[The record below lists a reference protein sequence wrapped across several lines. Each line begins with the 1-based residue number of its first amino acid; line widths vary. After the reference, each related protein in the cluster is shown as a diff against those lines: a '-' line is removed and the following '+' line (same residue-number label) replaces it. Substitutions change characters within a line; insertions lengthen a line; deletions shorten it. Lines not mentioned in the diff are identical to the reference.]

1 MYFPLLQIILETK
14 ALDAARARYQKEQ
27 LSAIARGQAAAL
39 PEARQMLLR
48 WFGPVTA
55 AIQKEQQRVRRGV
68 GISVW
73 YGSLVPTAEGG
84 SLVPTAEG
92 GARRC
97 TVLGSR
103 PKQVASQLPPGL
115 QSHSARPAC

>member
-1 MYFPLLQIILETK
+1 MLQIILETK

-55 AIQKEQQRVRRGV
+55 AIQKEQQRVRLAGMRQHGWD
-68 GISVW
+68 G
-73 YGSLVPTAEGG
+73 
-84 SLVPTAEG
+84 
-92 GARRC
+92 R
-97 TVLGSR
+97 
-103 PKQVASQLPPGL
+103 
-115 QSHSARPAC
+115 